1 MTAKKDEVI
10 SYASPH
16 TIKKFELIE
25 MYIKSWAQKL
35 MLTPQCNGLIYID
48 CMCNSG
54 LYHDRD
60 GKLVYGSPVRV
71 AKALQDVANT
81 YRDKAVQIYFND
93 LSKPRIDTLRKLL
106 PESGGNFTIVTTN
119 EDAKELLKTIG
130 PQLNGTGHMH
140 YFLLYDPYDANIH
153 WDVLLPFFRNW
164 GEVMLNHAVLD
175 SIRAVS
181 SVKKQSTKEK
191 YEQTYLEDFED
202 LAPYGSDKTAYEK
215 RINEIIDQMRG
226 NRRYYVASF
235 PFYNS
240 NNSLQ
245 YDLLHCTSNLAGFKL
260 YKQCAWSVFGG
271 KSSTKNV
278 NTNYVQMELDFSNPG
293 AGETIVPTDETC
305 YTIRD
310 IAKYLQNIFNGKQ
323 NVPLDELWKSL
334 ELHPVF
340 PSEGFR
346 NEITKELKRLYN
358 DNVHFSQDPL
368 TGQKFK
374 SVSFSAQQ
382 G

>member
-1 MTAKKDEVI
+1 M
-10 SYASPH
+10 
-16 TIKKFELIE
+16 
-25 MYIKSWAQKL
+25 
-35 MLTPQCNGLIYID
+35 
-48 CMCNSG
+48 
-54 LYHDRD
+54 
-60 GKLVYGSPVRV
+60 
-71 AKALQDVANT
+71 
-81 YRDKAVQIYFND
+81 
-93 LSKPRIDTLRKLL
+93 
-106 PESGGNFTIVTTN
+106 
-119 EDAKELLKTIG
+119 
-130 PQLNGTGHMH
+130 
-140 YFLLYDPYDANIH
+140 
-153 WDVLLPFFRNW
+153 
-164 GEVMLNHAVLD
+164 
-175 SIRAVS
+175 
-181 SVKKQSTKEK
+181 
-191 YEQTYLEDFED
+191 
-202 LAPYGSDKTAYEK
+202 
-215 RINEIIDQMRG
+215 
-226 NRRYYVASF
+226 
-235 PFYNS
+235 
-240 NNSLQ
+240 
-245 YDLLHCTSNLAGFKL
+245 
-260 YKQCAWSVFGG
+260 FGG